1 MLLFKRYLANTH
13 ETISTL
19 AEITPAKR
27 TWRVFKRNKIAVTG
41 LAFILLTLLVAIL
54 GYLIMPD
61 DTPLANNMI
70 IQLSIKKPGSTY
82 MMLKLRK
89 TEPVD
94 TINAFAKMLYGQ
106 PSFYKEVPVTGYH
119 FVKDSIYVNGY
130 IGDEDKPEKKAYNIF
145 EVLTG
150 QKPVYKNG
158 KVAFANNGQTIIE
171 PATIAV
177 YQKFDAQIR
186 EENIGFKTFWLGTD
200 GYGRDM
206 LSRLLLG
213 TRISLAVGLMSVII
227 SMLLGVTVGAVA
239 GYFGGW
245 VDASLSWLMN
255 ILWALP
261 ALLLVI
267 AISFALGKGLWQ
279 IFIAVGLSMWVEV
292 ARLVRGQVMA
302 LKQVEYIEAARA
314 LGFSN
319 KRIIAKHILPNITGP
334 ILVLA
339 SSNFASA
346 ILLEAGLSFLG
357 FGAQPPMP
365 TWGGMIK
372 EHYGYIVMDSAFL
385 AIIPGLAIMLLVY
398 AFNLVTVGLRD
409 AFDIKS
415 QSTRI

>member
-1 MLLFKRYLANTH
+1 MAD
-13 ETISTL
+13 
-19 AEITPAKR
+19 ITPSKR
-27 TWRVFKRNKIAVTG
+27 TWQAFKRNKIAVAG
-41 LAFILLTLLVAIL
+41 LVFIILTLLVAIL

-61 DTPLANNMI
+61 QSPHANNMT
-70 IQLSIKKPGSTY
+70 IQLSIKRPGTSFT
-82 MMLKLRK
+82 MLRIRK
-89 TEPVD
+89 SEPVD
-94 TINAFAKMLYGQ
+94 TVGFFSRMFFGQ
-106 PSFYKEVPVTGYH
+106 PSFYRDVPITGYH
-119 FVKDSIYVNGY
+119 FAQDSIIVNEY
-130 IGDEDKPEKKAYNIF
+130 IGDEDKAERKAYNIF
-145 EVLTG
+145 EVVNGVKSRYHYGKDLLAPG
-150 QKPVYKNG
+150 ISVNKSKEIYKRFMD
-158 KVAFANNGQTIIE
+158 KIVA
-171 PATIAV
+171 
-177 YQKFDAQIR
+177 DQIVSR
-186 EENIGFKTFWLGTD
+186 TFWLGTD
-200 GYGRDM
+200 IYGRDM
-206 LSRLLLG
+206 LSRMLLG
-213 TRISLAVGLMSVII
+213 TRISLAVGLMSVLI
-227 SMLLGVTVGAVA
+227 SMLLGVTIGAIA

-245 VDASLSWLMN
+245 IDACLSWLMN
-255 ILWALP
+255 ILWSLP

-292 ARLVRGQVMA
+292 ARLVRGQVMS

-314 LGFSN
+314 LGFN
-319 KRIIAKHILPNITGP
+319 NTRIITRHILPNITGP

-372 EHYGYIVMDSAFL
+372 EHYGYIVMNSAYL